1 MRSLSW
7 MSSFIIRTFLL
18 IFSFILSVQACS
30 QWNFCAIDSSAICL
44 SFSNQLAR
52 DSIASISYTDALNK
66 AFFSAHLVDRDTS
79 TTELHYGEQYSF
91 QNIAHLDSL
100 LSMGRFT
107 KKEQRNIRE
116 NGFQPQL
123 VSEIAERLLSLQEQ
137 NGHPFAR
144 LSFVPHKTKEGIRLE
159 AYFDKGPRVYID
171 SLIIKSKS
179 GIRAPLIEKLL
190 QLSQGDI
197 YNEKQLQG
205 ITKQINKVPYLQSA
219 QSPQLV
225 FSPKGAKVFLFVE
238 KKAANRFDGMIG
250 FQPDPNTE
258 ATIITGDINL
268 DLQNTLQQGERLRF
282 QWRRLQAEV
291 QELDI
296 GINFPYL
303 AQTSLGIGG
312 ELEIYRRDST
322 FSTTRLR
329 GELIWMAA
337 FEKEL
342 GGFIERW
349 NSNQLGTALGVEDVS
364 ITRYGLRSKYVDL
377 DDRLNPLNGIDLSIE
392 GSAGLKTR
400 KQLDIDQEVEEIE
413 STQVA
418 ASLRFLWHKKIIGN
432 LGIGGRV
439 IAEKKW
445 DESVLTNEQ
454 FRVGGLNSLRG
465 FNEEGIF
472 TEAYSIVSV
481 HLKYRFDSNSGAFV
495 FYDQGWTQGNE
506 LIPDDRP
513 YGFGAGVN
521 FGTKNGVFSL
531 VYALGSQFNQALLL
545 RDAKIHFGFVN
556 LF

>member
-1 MRSLSW
+1 MTKLILRI
-7 MSSFIIRTFLL
+7 FPL
-18 IFSFILSVQACS
+18 IFVLLLSNQAWA
-30 QWNFCAIDSSAICL
+30 QWNFCALKPSAACL
-44 SFSNQLAR
+44 SFSNEVQR
-52 DSIASISYTDALNK
+52 DSLAELSYSEALK
-66 AFFSAHLVDRDTS
+66 SGYFSAYLADSDTL
-79 TTELHYGEQYSF
+79 TTELHYGEQYFF
-91 QNIAHLDSL
+91 QDLANLDSL
-100 LSMGRFT
+100 IAMGRFT
-107 KKEQRNIRE
+107 KKEKRNIKE
-116 NGFQPQL
+116 NGFTPQL
-123 VSEIAERLLSLQEQ
+123 VSEIAERLISLQEQ
-137 NGHPFAR
+137 NGYPFAR
-144 LSFVPHKTKEGIRLE
+144 LSFVPINTEEGISLQT
-159 AYFDKGPRVYID
+159 YFDKGPRVYID

-190 QLSQGDI
+190 QLSPGDI
-197 YNEKQLQG
+197 YNEKQLKD

-250 FQPDPNTE
+250 FQPDPNTD

-329 GELIWMAA
+329 GELIWMTA

-349 NSNQLGTALGVEDVS
+349 NSNQLGSALGVEDLN
-364 ITRYGLRSKYVDL
+364 ITRYGLRGKYVAL
-377 DDRLNPLNGIDLSIE
+377 DYRLNPLNGIDLSIE

-400 KQLDIDQEVEEIE
+400 KQFDIDQEVQEIE

-418 ASLRFLWHKKIIGN
+418 ASLRFLWHKGIIGN

-454 FRVGGLNSLRG
+454 FRIGGLNSLRG

-472 TEAYSIVSV
+472 TEAYSIVSI

-495 FYDQGWTQGNE
+495 FYDQGWTEGNE
-506 LIPDDRP
+506 LIPYDRP
-513 YGFGAGVN
+513 FGFGAGVN

-531 VYALGSQFNQALLL
+531 VYALGSQFNQAILL